1 MRTVMVQHHEQP
13 GHHPHHHHHHKG
25 HHHHH
30 HPHESN
36 SDHLKQ
42 LSQPQKFPD
51 TPDNHDGAVGKKS
64 EDPDS
69 RLNLYDKKT
78 TVAAVAQEV
87 GTTVTYRAQHVVKQ
101 QDGSQGRP
109 SGEQTTRIAVT
120 ESQTQATA
128 SGDSEHDRDQ
138 DRPHGRSQ
146 NGSEVRYW
154 FLAQSQSASQLM
166 SAEMFVLVHVINQVS
181 YQVFSLLNVVVLI
194 FPPLVSERLLHP
206 LLTRDVSGGRRHA
219 QRLQLS
225 LPRPPQPDRWRSVR
239 AARRRLGTRGE
250 R

>member
-1 MRTVMVQHHEQP
+1 M
-13 GHHPHHHHHHKG
+13 
-25 HHHHH
+25 
-30 HPHESN
+30 
-36 SDHLKQ
+36 
-42 LSQPQKFPD
+42 
-51 TPDNHDGAVGKKS
+51 GKKS

-69 RLNLYDKKT
+69 RPNLYDKKT

-154 FLAQSQSASQLM
+154 FLAQSANQLM
-166 SAEMFVLVHVINQVS
+166 SEMFVLVHGINQIS
-181 YQVFSLLNVVVLI
+181 YQVFSLNCFNLFLLYLQAALQPACTSVVFVSLNLSLLNVVV
-194 FPPLVSERLLHP
+194 
-206 LLTRDVSGGRRHA
+206 
-219 QRLQLS
+219 
-225 LPRPPQPDRWRSVR
+225 
-239 AARRRLGTRGE
+239 
-250 R
+250 

>member
-1 MRTVMVQHHEQP
+1 MVQHHEQP
-13 GHHPHHHHHHKG
+13 GHHHHHHHHHHKG

-36 SDHLKQ
+36 SDHLKH

-138 DRPHGRSQ
+138 DHPHGRSQ
-146 NGSEVRYW
+146 NSSEVRYW
-154 FLAQSQSASQLM
+154 FLAQSQSANQLM
-166 SAEMFVLVHVINQVS
+166 SAEMFVLVHVINQIS
-181 YQVFSLLNVVVLI
+181 YQVFSLNCFNPA
-194 FPPLVSERLLHP
+194 FP
-206 LLTRDVSGGRRHA
+206 
-219 QRLQLS
+219 
-225 LPRPPQPDRWRSVR
+225 
-239 AARRRLGTRGE
+239 
-250 R
+250 

>member
-1 MRTVMVQHHEQP
+1 MVQHHEQP
-13 GHHPHHHHHHKG
+13 GHHHHHRHHHKG

-36 SDHLKQ
+36 SDHLKH

-69 RLNLYDKKT
+69 RLNLYDKKS

-87 GTTVTYRAQHVVKQ
+87 GTTVTYRAQHTVK

-109 SGEQTTRIAVT
+109 SGEEMTRIGVT

-138 DRPHGRSQ
+138 DHPHGRSQ
-146 NGSEVRYW
+146 NSSEVRYW
-154 FLAQSQSASQLM
+154 FLFLNCFHPAFLLYLQAALQPVCTS
-166 SAEMFVLVHVINQVS
+166 V
-181 YQVFSLLNVVVLI
+181 VFKSVFTQCCCLI
-194 FPPLVSERLLHP
+194 FPL
-206 LLTRDVSGGRRHA
+206 
-219 QRLQLS
+219 
-225 LPRPPQPDRWRSVR
+225 
-239 AARRRLGTRGE
+239 
-250 R
+250 

>member
-1 MRTVMVQHHEQP
+1 M
-13 GHHPHHHHHHKG
+13 
-25 HHHHH
+25 
-30 HPHESN
+30 
-36 SDHLKQ
+36 
-42 LSQPQKFPD
+42 
-51 TPDNHDGAVGKKS
+51 GKKS

-154 FLAQSQSASQLM
+154 FLAQSANQLM

-181 YQVFSLLNVVVLI
+181 YQVFSLNCFNPAFLLYLQAALQPACTSVVFVSLNLSLLSVVVLI
-194 FPPLVSERLLHP
+194 FPPLVSERLLPP